1 MTFFSLLVSKGVGAC
16 MLKVGSKRRRTKNEI
31 EEEKQMEEA
40 RKVQMVADMQ
50 ELAALRN
57 RVQEAEYRADNNAGA
72 A

>member
-1 MTFFSLLVSKGVGAC
+1 

-31 EEEKQMEEA
+31 DEEKQMEEA
-40 RKVQMVADMQ
+40 RKVQMAADMQ